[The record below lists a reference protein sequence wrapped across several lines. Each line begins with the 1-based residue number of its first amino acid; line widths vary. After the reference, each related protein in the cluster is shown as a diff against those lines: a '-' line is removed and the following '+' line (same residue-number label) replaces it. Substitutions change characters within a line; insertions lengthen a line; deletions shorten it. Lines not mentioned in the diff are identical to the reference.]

1 MECPGFNRGV
11 RSPRAAADVG
21 SRPRF
26 YVMTVELHPAR
37 DAHPQVWS
45 ALAWSAWWPW
55 LVLALGVVA
64 VAVGGYYFSPG

>member
-1 MECPGFNRGV
+1 
-11 RSPRAAADVG
+11 
-21 SRPRF
+21 
-26 YVMTVELHPAR
+26 MTVELHPAR